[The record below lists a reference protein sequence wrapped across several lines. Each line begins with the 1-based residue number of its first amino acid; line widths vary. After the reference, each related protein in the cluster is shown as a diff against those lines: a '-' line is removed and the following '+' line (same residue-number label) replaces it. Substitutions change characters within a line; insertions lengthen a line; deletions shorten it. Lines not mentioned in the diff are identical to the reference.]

1 MNHYDLLVIGTGSGG
16 LSIGL
21 TMHEL
26 GFKVLFIEKDEQ
38 NIGGECLNTGCV
50 PSKALI
56 HVSRLIHQA
65 KAVQDFGLTSTGK
78 PDFERVK
85 QYIQDRIA
93 SIRTHENADYFRKQG
108 ITVVIGT
115 ACFTG
120 KNSVE
125 AAGQTY
131 TARRIVIATGS
142 QPVRLQV
149 PGVERVA
156 FFDNQT
162 IFAIDTLPKQLL
174 VVGGGPVAIEL
185 SQAFHRLG
193 SQVTVVQSGEHILDK
208 ELPDVSTLLL
218 DRLTKEGINFSLQ
231 TKVTAFPSATSVT
244 LEHKTGTRSQLT
256 FDAVLVAIGRQVNV
270 DALQPEAA
278 GIETESGKL
287 KLNDYLQTT
296 NPRVYAIGDVTDQ
309 LYFSHTPEMQAPL
322 LINNFLSPFRQKVSY
337 QHFSWVTFTDPEVA
351 TFGLSE
357 EQLIQQSIGYEK
369 IVYGFAEDDRAVIDD
384 YAYGKLWLYLA
395 KGNRLLGK
403 RKLLGGTVVAP
414 QAGEMIQDLILAN
427 TFGLG
432 AGVIQKKIYPY
443 PVASRVSKSA
453 LLEQLKGNI
462 PVWAKAILRWLY

>member
-1 MNHYDLLVIGTGSGG
+1 MKRYDLLVIGTGSGG

-26 GFKVLFIEKDEQ
+26 GFRVLFIEKDAQ

-65 KAVQDFGLTSTGK
+65 KTAQEFGLTTTGK
-78 PDFERVK
+78 LDFERVK
-85 QYIQDRIA
+85 QYIQERIA
-93 SIRTHENADYFRKQG
+93 LIRKHENADFFRKQG
-108 ITVVIGT
+108 VDVVIGT
-115 ACFTG
+115 ARFTG
-120 KNSVE
+120 KDRVE
-125 AAGQTY
+125 AAGETF

-142 QPVRLQV
+142 QPVQLQV
-149 PGVERVA
+149 PGVEQVVLH
-156 FFDNQT
+156 DNQT
-162 IFAIDTLPKQLL
+162 IFSMDTLPNRLL

-185 SQAFHRLG
+185 GQAFHRLG
-193 SQVTVVQSGEHILDK
+193 SQVTVVQSGEQILDN
-208 ELPDVSTLLL
+208 ESPEVSTLLL
-218 DRLTKEGINFSLQ
+218 DRLTSEGIDVRLQ
-231 TKVTAFPSATSVT
+231 TKLIAFESATSAI
-244 LEHKTGTRSQLT
+244 LEDTAGLKSQLA

-278 GIETESGKL
+278 SIETESGKL

-296 NPRVYAIGDVTDQ
+296 NSRVYAIGDVTGQ
-309 LYFSHTPEMQAPL
+309 LYFSHTPEMQAPI
-322 LINNFLSPFRQKVSY
+322 LINNFLSPFKQKVSY
-337 QHFSWVTFTDPEVA
+337 THFSWVTFTDPEVA

-357 EQLIQQSIGYEK
+357 VQLTQKGIAYEK
-369 IVYGFAEDDRAVIDD
+369 IVYDFAEDDRAVIDNYD
-384 YAYGKLWLYLA
+384 YGKQWLYLA
-395 KGNRLLGK
+395 KGNKLFGK
-403 RKLLGGTVVAP
+403 RKVLGGSIVAP

-432 AGVIQKKIYPY
+432 AGAIQKKIYPY

-462 PVWAKAILRWLY
+462 PTWAKAILRWLY